1 MGYLLA
7 YTPYTT
13 NLFLQARGNSI
24 NAIIADFQARV
35 AADGGVFEA
44 SACLEAQL
52 NALNAIQ

>member
-35 AADGGVFEA
+35 AADSGVFEA
-44 SACLEAQL
+44 PACLETQL
-52 NALNAIQ
+52 TFLNSIP